1 MSWLQILMLIRKLD
15 IRALLDYPTDLRNV
29 EGVRLWLVAVSD
41 ALDTLADF
49 TDTVID
55 DQLIGYLKTVVNDA
69 EMFSSL
75 YDIVLMIVD
84 GKEDAKVR
92 TDVYIFSDQYSFDPT
107 IIFTIIQV
115 IVMIVNC
122 IKKRRNG

>member
-55 DQLIGYLKTVVNDA
+55 DQLIGYLKTVVNDV